1 VLSVAGNINAANFN
15 GNIISTGNISTTA
28 NVTGNWIIASGGN
41 TLIDNGVSTTGNIT
55 GNYILG
61 NIANA
66 TGGPGAQIVSTWV
79 PTLTATGGGT
89 FTYST
94 QLGNYVK
101 SGRSVTLFFTITI
114 SGASGVSGTV
124 AVSGFPVAATSAS
137 GVQGGGALDNYSF
150 SLLPIHVTGE
160 VPSGSSQM
168 NLYWHD
174 RSGSTNSIGLMTTGQ
189 LGTSAT
195 LTGRIS
201 YISASE

>member
-1 VLSVAGNINAANFN
+1 
-15 GNIISTGNISTTA
+15 
-28 NVTGNWIIASGGN
+28 
-41 TLIDNGVSTTGNIT
+41 LIDNGVSTTGNVTGGNILTGGVISSAGNIT

-66 TGGPGAQIVSTWV
+66 TGGPDAQIVSTWV

-94 QLGNYVK
+94 QLGNYIK
-101 SGRSVTLFFTITI
+101 SGRSVTLFFTISI

-124 AVSGFPVAATSAS
+124 AVTGLPVAATSAS
-137 GVQGGGALDNYSF
+137 GVQGGGALDSYSF
-150 SLLPIHVTGE
+150 SVLPIHVTGE

-174 RSGSTNSIGLMTTGQ
+174 RAGSTNTLALMTTGQ

-195 LTGRIS
+195 LTGRIA
-201 YISASE
+201 YIAAS